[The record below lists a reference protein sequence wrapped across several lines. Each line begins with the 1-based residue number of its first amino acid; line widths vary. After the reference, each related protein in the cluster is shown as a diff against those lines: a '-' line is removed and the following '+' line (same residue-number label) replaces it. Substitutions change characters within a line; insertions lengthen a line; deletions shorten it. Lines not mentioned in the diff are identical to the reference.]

1 MADRPRGVHF
11 ADEQTEL
18 NVTVEDVRVLAKL
31 FDVDT
36 SPRRLQL
43 SGASFV
49 HSVAERM
56 FTELADY
63 KLNERE
69 NEYLSKLFE
78 LVPTLRK
85 YGEPFEFQ
93 MHMRVFNKWLSSIQ
107 NMDNLMPYILS
118 QSDAIV
124 IKPARPARTIFGS
137 VINKQ
142 GVEAAQNPSSSSSF
156 ESAFVGIE
164 PIAKTTPMPRKYINV
179 QTVYLLIHLL
189 PNYFTVEKNFLNIM
203 KHVWRNK
210 RTTNDQ
216 TTAEYRKLVS
226 EFIENLKHESV
237 SPDRPPD
244 FLDHALTRV
253 QQIFR
258 FFEISGTT
266 VMLPTAIHRLNA
278 LLQGFDI
285 LDVSIPQLKEST
297 QKLGRKYGVVV
308 PVVYASNNTEL
319 DFTKPQ
325 DRAASDS
332 FLRGSHALVF
342 MGMANSNVRDLYNVY
357 VAPDL
362 RLFSIAD
369 VLRSHACDNV
379 FLLNLLANMT
389 RINPY
394 LQGSVTKYSDLDV
407 FVRAVEVIYTGKY
420 PFEISN
426 FSEYMSAKKRILC
439 LRVAQMY
446 VELQFSAFLK
456 FGLILYTEHII
467 NTLAFWQSFF
477 WTLPHLLKRLL
488 STATNNPGLAKVPMY
503 LFLDLVRQLEIDED
517 KSTYEYTTPNLKPYM
532 CVANPVYM
540 ALEFIDMMRNVHGYF
555 PSDTLLDFVKSL
567 ERIYGERLLPTFQ
580 TLWRDMRDPRCSR
593 FMPNQRVAP
602 PGDDEDMDVDMEG
615 GGDYDNHDYIE
626 AMGIIDQ
633 IGINDEVK
641 KEHVVRYL
649 SSVLEEHSD
658 TGTFDISPYVGE
670 ENLDEYVEV
679 SDDEE
684 NDLAIDEPVVDEVVQ
699 VPVEPP
705 RQEEGIP
712 ALE

>member
-49 HSVAERM
+49 HSVAQRM

-189 PNYFTVEKNFLNIM
+189 PNYFTIEKNFLNIM

-394 LQGSVTKYSDLDV
+394 LQ
-407 FVRAVEVIYTGKY
+407 
-420 PFEISN
+420 
-426 FSEYMSAKKRILC
+426 
-439 LRVAQMY
+439 
-446 VELQFSAFLK
+446 
-456 FGLILYTEHII
+456 
-467 NTLAFWQSFF
+467 
-477 WTLPHLLKRLL
+477 
-488 STATNNPGLAKVPMY
+488 
-503 LFLDLVRQLEIDED
+503 
-517 KSTYEYTTPNLKPYM
+517 
-532 CVANPVYM
+532 
-540 ALEFIDMMRNVHGYF
+540 
-555 PSDTLLDFVKSL
+555 
-567 ERIYGERLLPTFQ
+567 
-580 TLWRDMRDPRCSR
+580 
-593 FMPNQRVAP
+593 AP